1 MCIYR
6 PRAGALVEFQAVVAL
21 RETDA
26 AAANNA
32 ALARLY
38 LCDLRGAVVGMEAA
52 LKSRPHAHLQEAV
65 IANLCAS

>member
-1 MCIYR
+1 M
-6 PRAGALVEFQAVVAL
+6 VAL
-21 RETDA
+21 RDTDV

-38 LCDLRGAVVGMEAA
+38 LCDLPGAVMGMEAA

-65 IANLCAS
+65 IANLCAPDV